1 MTDWLGLI
9 WFLAAW
15 IGYEPVTRLVGRRW
29 RLVNTCMFGIRRL
42 WMETMLSRENRMPDV
57 VLLGHVVHSASF
69 FASTT
74 VIVIAAL
81 FGALGSIDR
90 LQSAIE
96 TLIGAPAERPALDI
110 KLALVLIVVVR
121 GFFAFTWA
129 IRQFNYAI
137 ALIGAAPP
145 APVEPMLRRA
155 LAKDLGEA
163 LSLAVM
169 AFNSGVRAYYFA
181 LAGLTWLANP
191 VLFVISTSA
200 VVVLLLWR
208 QTSSPSARLIQRV
221 EEHQREPQS

>member
-9 WFLAAW
+9 WLLAAW
-15 IGYEPVTRLVGRRW
+15 IGYEPVTRLAGRRW
-29 RLVNTCMFGIRRL
+29 RLVNTSMVGIRRI

-96 TLIGAPAERPALDI
+96 TLIGTPAERPALDI

-155 LAKDLGEA
+155 LAKDLGDA

-191 VLFVISTSA
+191 VLFLISTSA